1 MRLSPIA
8 RAALLANLVAP
19 GLLAAD
25 KPNVVVIFC
34 DDLGYGDLG
43 CFGHPTIATPSL
55 DRMAREGQ
63 KWMSFYSAAPV
74 CTPSRAGLMTGRYP
88 IRSGMCSNKRGVLF
102 PDSGGGLP
110 ASEVTIAEL
119 LKEQDYATCCIGKWH
134 LGHQKQFLPMRHGFD
149 EWFGIP
155 YSNDMHVKRRGDP
168 AVPLMRGDEVV
179 EQPANQNT
187 LTKRYTEEAVA
198 FIDRNKEKPFFL
210 YFAHTFPH
218 IPLFAS
224 TDFRGKS
231 RRGLYGDVVEELDWS
246 VGRVLDKLRQEKIDK
261 KTLVVFT
268 SDNGPWLVMRLRGG
282 SAGLLRDGKGT
293 TWEGGMREPTIFWW
307 PGRIEAGSTE
317 SGMGSTLDLLPTIA
331 SLCGALT
338 PKDRQL
344 DGHDLSATLFGDAP
358 SPRDTMF
365 FYRGTRLHAVRHG
378 QWKAH
383 FWTRG
388 WRQRKL
394 NQHET
399 PLLFHLDLDPSESWN
414 VAAKQKKNVATLT
427 ALAEAHSKTVQ
438 PVVNQLEVQLEK
450 R

>member
-155 YSNDMHVKRRGDP
+155 YSNDM
-168 AVPLMRGDEVV
+168 
-179 EQPANQNT
+179 
-187 LTKRYTEEAVA
+187 
-198 FIDRNKEKPFFL
+198 
-210 YFAHTFPH
+210 
-218 IPLFAS
+218 
-224 TDFRGKS
+224 
-231 RRGLYGDVVEELDWS
+231 
-246 VGRVLDKLRQEKIDK
+246 
-261 KTLVVFT
+261 
-268 SDNGPWLVMRLRGG
+268 
-282 SAGLLRDGKGT
+282 
-293 TWEGGMREPTIFWW
+293 
-307 PGRIEAGSTE
+307 
-317 SGMGSTLDLLPTIA
+317 
-331 SLCGALT
+331 
-338 PKDRQL
+338 
-344 DGHDLSATLFGDAP
+344 
-358 SPRDTMF
+358 
-365 FYRGTRLHAVRHG
+365 
-378 QWKAH
+378 
-383 FWTRG
+383 
-388 WRQRKL
+388 
-394 NQHET
+394 
-399 PLLFHLDLDPSESWN
+399 
-414 VAAKQKKNVATLT
+414 
-427 ALAEAHSKTVQ
+427 
-438 PVVNQLEVQLEK
+438 
-450 R
+450 